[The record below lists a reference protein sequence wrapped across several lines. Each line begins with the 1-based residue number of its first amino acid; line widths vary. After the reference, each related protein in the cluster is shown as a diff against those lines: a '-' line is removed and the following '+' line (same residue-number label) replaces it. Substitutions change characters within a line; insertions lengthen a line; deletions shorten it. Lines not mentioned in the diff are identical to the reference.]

1 MVAAAVIGGAV
12 VGGVATSYSANKA
25 AGAQKD
31 AANRSIDAQYSMYS
45 QNREDLSPYRM
56 AGENALTSL
65 QDQLPYLTSPI
76 RMDQA
81 ALEQTPG
88 YQFTLQ
94 QGLKGVQNSAAARGL
109 ANSGAALKGAAQYAT
124 GLADNTYL
132 NQFNLENTNRTN
144 AYNRLL
150 GVSQLGQNAA
160 AQTGAFGQ
168 QAANQ
173 VSNAYG
179 SIGDAQAAAALAQGN
194 ALQGGANNVSNLY
207 LYDSYLR
214 NQPVPNGFQP
224 SKGLFG

>member
-1 MVAAAVIGGAV
+1 MVAAAVIGTAV
-12 VGGVATSYSANKA
+12 VGAGASAYSANKA

-81 ALEQTPG
+81 SLEQTPG

-179 SIGDAQAAAALAQGN
+179 SIGDAQAAAALAQGKGISD
-194 ALQGGANNVSNLY
+194 ASGSVGNLY
-207 LYDSYLR
+207 LL
-214 NQPVPNGFQP
+214 NALMKNNGGT
-224 SKGLFG
+224 GLFG